1 MSSELVAL
9 SNALA
14 LAAERAAASIVG
26 VHTEARGS
34 SSGVHWRS
42 GVIVTAEH
50 ALRRDEEIRITLP
63 EGRVVP
69 ATLAGRDPAT
79 DLAVLRMEAGALS
92 PAELAPA
99 EPLKVG
105 SLALVV
111 GRTRE
116 SGPVVAMGVISL
128 VTEERQTWTGS
139 RLSPYV
145 RLDMSLQPTASGGAV
160 VDIRGRILGIA
171 TPRLTR
177 FGAVAIPTGV
187 VNRVAEGLL
196 QKGHIPRGFLGVGL
210 QPVRLPESLCRQLSL
225 SGSTAVMVVEL
236 EPSGPAIQAGV
247 LLGDIL
253 VSLEGKSLAHLDDV
267 QVHLDSESIGK
278 PLRVQL
284 IRGGALRDL
293 TIVVGERSPR
303 SH

>member
-1 MSSELVAL
+1 MSAELVAL

-14 LAAERAAASIVG
+14 LAAERAAASVVA

-34 SSGVHWRS
+34 SSGVHWRA

-79 DLAVLRMEAGALS
+79 DLAVLRTEAGALAT
-92 PAELAPA
+92 AELAPA
-99 EPLKVG
+99 EPFKVG

-116 SGPVVAMGVISL
+116 SGPVAALGVISL
-128 VTEERQTWTGS
+128 VTLERRTWSGG

-145 RLDMSLQPTASGGAV
+145 RLDVGLQPTASGGAV
-160 VDIRGRILGIA
+160 VDGGGRILGVA
-171 TPRLTR
+171 TPRLTP
-177 FGAVAIPTGV
+177 FGAVAIPAGV
-187 VNRVAEGLL
+187 VNRVAGALL
-196 QKGHIPRGFLGVGL
+196 EKGHIPRGFLGVGL
-210 QPVRLPESLCRQLSL
+210 QPVRLPEGLRRQLNL
-225 SGSTAVMVVEL
+225 SAPAAVMVVEL
-236 EPSGPAIQAGV
+236 EPSGPATQAGV

-253 VSLEGKSLAHLDDV
+253 VSLEGKPLAHLEDV
-267 QVHLDSESIGK
+267 QVHLDSNSIGK
-278 PLRVQL
+278 PLRAQL
-284 IRGGALRDL
+284 IRGGALKDL
-293 TIVVGERSPR
+293 AIVVGERSTR

>member
-1 MSSELVAL
+1 MSAELVAL

-14 LAAERAAASIVG
+14 LAAERAAASVVA
-26 VHTEARGS
+26 VHTGARGS
-34 SSGVHWRS
+34 SSGVHWRT

-79 DLAVLRMEAGALS
+79 DLAVLRTEAGALAA
-92 PAELAPA
+92 AELAPA

-116 SGPVVAMGVISL
+116 SGPVAAMGVISL
-128 VTEERQTWTGS
+128 VTLERRTWSGG

-145 RLDMSLQPTASGGAV
+145 RLDVGLQPTASGGAV
-160 VDIRGRILGIA
+160 VDGGGRILGVA
-171 TPRLTR
+171 TPRLTP
-177 FGAVAIPTGV
+177 FGAVAIPAGV
-187 VNRVAEGLL
+187 VNRVAGALL
-196 QKGHIPRGFLGVGL
+196 EKGHIPRGFLGVGL
-210 QPVRLPESLCRQLSL
+210 QPVRLPEGLRRQLSL
-225 SGSTAVMVVEL
+225 SASAAVMVVEL
-236 EPSGPAIQAGV
+236 EPGGPATQAGV

-253 VSLEGKSLAHLDDV
+253 VSLEGKPLAHLEDV
-267 QVHLDSESIGK
+267 QVHLDSNSIGK
-278 PLRVQL
+278 PLRAQL
-284 IRGGALRDL
+284 IRGGALKDL
-293 TIVVGERSPR
+293 AIAVGERSPR